1 MLRVQMVADRI
12 YRGRADVVILS
23 IDASR
28 LNSRVRTDN
37 LEGGDDIFPHIY
49 GPLPLDAV
57 AAVSLVPLADDGR
70 LDLVRLTRD

>member
-1 MLRVQMVADRI
+1 MVADRI